1 MQPRSFG
8 SVKAFFPPFERE
20 ELLRRLRAGAA
31 RLARRIP
38 IREISLIGSWAQG
51 RATAFSDLDMLVI
64 YEGPVR
70 DDVPKLVRQCFR
82 LRGLEVHAYAQDQT
96 ETMGPV
102 IGRMK
107 RTAILLWP
115 HPPAQVPPSAS
126 DSAQPAP
133 RNPRSD

>member
-1 MQPRSFG
+1 MQARSFG

-31 RLARRIP
+31 CLARQIP
-38 IREISLIGSWAQG
+38 VKEISLIGSWAQG
-51 RATAFSDLDMLVI
+51 RATAFSDLDVLVI

-70 DDVPKLVRQCFR
+70 DDVLKLPRQCFP
-82 LRGLEVHAYAQDQT
+82 LRGLEVHAYAQDQM
-96 ETMGPV
+96 EAMVPV

-115 HPPAQVPPSAS
+115 HAPAEAPPSAS
-126 DSAQPAP
+126 D
-133 RNPRSD
+133 